1 MGDFHLL
8 QSQQTKVLFGFA
20 STEQVLELS
29 KSEAE
34 GILLLLLRWVS
45 QEAMM
50 SEAQKYSSAHTG

>member
-8 QSQQTKVLFGFA
+8 QSQQTKVFFGFA

-34 GILLLLLRWVS
+34 GMLLFLLRWVS